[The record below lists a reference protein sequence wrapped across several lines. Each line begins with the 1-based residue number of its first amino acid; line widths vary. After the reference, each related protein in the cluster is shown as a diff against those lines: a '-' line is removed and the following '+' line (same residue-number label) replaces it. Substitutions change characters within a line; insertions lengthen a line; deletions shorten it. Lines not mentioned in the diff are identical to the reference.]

1 MNTIRYDKK
10 YSKNVLHL
18 YFKIASA
25 MPLCNFRNK
34 LLRIINEENQHKKM
48 SSTRYRFYLYEEH
61 QSYVFDNEYF
71 IEKTGWVMVLQIL
84 KTKHFF

>member
-1 MNTIRYDKK
+1 
-10 YSKNVLHL
+10 
-18 YFKIASA
+18 
-25 MPLCNFRNK
+25 
-34 LLRIINEENQHKKM
+34 M
-48 SSTRYRFYLYEEH
+48 SSTKYRFYLYEEY

>member
-34 LLRIINEENQHKKM
+34 LLRIINVCIRKCPQQGTGFIFMKSINHMYLIMNILLKKPVG
-48 SSTRYRFYLYEEH
+48 SWCCKS
-61 QSYVFDNEYF
+61 
-71 IEKTGWVMVLQIL
+71 
-84 KTKHFF
+84 